1 MIKYHL
7 LLFLFCFYNLILFI
21 DLGFIKY
28 SVDLRVFLMEM
39 LRMIMGVIFIEVGMV
54 VGIVVVV
61 EVRSYPFFWLLYIW
75 VIIIILEKL

>member
-21 DLGFIKY
+21 DLEFIKY
-28 SVDLRVFLMEM
+28 SVDLRVFLMGM

-54 VGIVVVV
+54 VVIVV

>member
-7 LLFLFCFYNLILFI
+7 LLFLFYFYNLILFI

>member
-7 LLFLFCFYNLILFI
+7 LLFLFYFYNLILFI

-28 SVDLRVFLMEM
+28 SVDLRVFLMGM
-39 LRMIMGVIFIEVGMV
+39 LWMIMGVIFIEVGMV
-54 VGIVVVV
+54 IGIVVV

-75 VIIIILEKL
+75 VIIIILDKL